1 MTKVQEAIEEI
12 IEESYLLGLSEKEIR
27 EDFKQFIDTCYNVI
41 HHNIKDRGVVSN
53 LAENLAREQ
62 TVILIADRNAGLP
75 QAGLKE
81 TSGNESTKSQTADD
95 FCEKVARRK
104 RQILRT
110 LAKYD
115 PDLVRIIDEH
125 RFQGENDEPVRPAF
139 RRKHRR
145 INWKIN
151 WSDLR
156 VQMLK
161 VGYAAT
167 VGLIVL
173 LIWYSL
179 TQT

>member
-1 MTKVQEAIEEI
+1 MTRVQEAIEEI

-41 HHNIKDRGVVSN
+41 HHHIKDRDVVPS
-53 LAENLAREQ
+53 LAESLAREK

-75 QAGLKE
+75 LAGLKE
-81 TSGNESTKSQTADD
+81 NSGNEETKSQTADD
-95 FCEKVARRK
+95 FGEKVARRK

-125 RFQGENDEPVRPAF
+125 RFQGEIDEPVRPVF
-139 RRKHRR
+139 RRKAQR
-145 INWKIN
+145 INWKIS

-167 VGLIVL
+167 VGLVIL
-173 LIWYSL
+173 LIWYGL
-179 TQT
+179 T

>member
-115 PDLVRIIDEH
+115 PDLVQIIDEH